1 MRREQGLKAFTV
13 LSCDNVREN
22 GHVAKAAVLGLAKAR
37 DAALAAWIADNVT
50 FPCTMVDRI
59 VPAATEETLQL
70 VAGPVRGFMI
80 PALSPANPSASG
92 SSKITL

>member
-22 GHVAKAAVLGLAKAR
+22 GHVAKAAVLGTAKAR

-70 VAGPVRGFMI
+70 VADQLGFMI
-80 PALSPANPSASG
+80 LALSPANPSASG

>member
-22 GHVAKAAVLGLAKAR
+22 GHVAKAAVLGSAKAR

-50 FPCTMVDRI
+50 FPAPWLTALFRQR
-59 VPAATEETLQL
+59 PKRRYNWLPTSWA
-70 VAGPVRGFMI
+70 FMI
-80 PALSPANPSASG
+80 LRYRLR
-92 SSKITL
+92 TLPPVGHRR